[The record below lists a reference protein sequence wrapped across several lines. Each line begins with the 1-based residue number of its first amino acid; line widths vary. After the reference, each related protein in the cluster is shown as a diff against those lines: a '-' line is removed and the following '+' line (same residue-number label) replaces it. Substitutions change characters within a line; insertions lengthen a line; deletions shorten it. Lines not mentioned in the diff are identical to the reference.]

1 MSEAEALPEGG
12 GNVEL
17 SDEPISTEFMVLVEK
32 PLKIQCIYCERIYKL
47 EEIVFTS
54 KEKKEKKVK
63 QRILL

>member
-1 MSEAEALPEGG
+1 MLE
-12 GNVEL
+12 
-17 SDEPISTEFMVLVEK
+17 EK

-54 KEKKEKKVK
+54 KDKKEKIVK